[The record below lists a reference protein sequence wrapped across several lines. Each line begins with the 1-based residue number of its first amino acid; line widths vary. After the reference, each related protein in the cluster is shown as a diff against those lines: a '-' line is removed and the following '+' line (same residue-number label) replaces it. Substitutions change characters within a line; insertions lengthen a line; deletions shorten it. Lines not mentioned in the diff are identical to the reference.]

1 MTEET
6 PGPEELAGQLDELR
20 ALVGEQ
26 RDQLLRARAEVENQR
41 KRGERAVE
49 DVRKFALQAFIRDLL
64 PVKDNLERGL
74 EAVAQDAGDEAA
86 ALRDGIRM
94 TLQLWSELLTSSGIV
109 EIDPLG
115 QSFDPNVHEALSIHS
130 SSEATPNTV
139 VEVAQKGY
147 LLNGRLIRPA
157 RVIVAG
163 GGEDADSN
171 AD

>member
-1 MTEET
+1 MEKSDSEQLVRKR
-6 PGPEELAGQLDELR
+6 EELRLLA
-20 ALVGEQ
+20 GEQ
-26 RDQLLRARAEVENQR
+26 QDQLLRARAEVENQR
-41 KRGERAVE
+41 KRGERAVDE
-49 DVRKFALQAFIRDLL
+49 ARKFALQAFVRDLL

-74 EAVAQDAGDEAA
+74 EVVAQDAGDEAA
-86 ALRDGIRM
+86 ALREGIRM
-94 TLQLWSELLTSSGIV
+94 TLQLWSELLASSGVV

-163 GGEDADSN
+163 GGEDADSH